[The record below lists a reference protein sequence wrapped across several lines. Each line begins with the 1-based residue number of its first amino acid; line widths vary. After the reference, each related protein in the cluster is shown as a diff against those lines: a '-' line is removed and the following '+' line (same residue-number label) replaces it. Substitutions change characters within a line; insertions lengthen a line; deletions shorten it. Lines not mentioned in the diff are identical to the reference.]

1 MSLNTIIGNS
11 SRTRSRPALP
21 AIALGGLLVL
31 LAGCS
36 NASIMRP
43 AGPVGEQNR
52 LILLN
57 SLAIMLV
64 IVVPTIIATLAFAWW
79 FRAGNKRATYRPEWA
94 YSGRIEMIVW
104 SIPILTIM
112 FLGGVIWIGSHQLD
126 PARPLPSRQ
135 PPLEV
140 EVVALDWKW
149 LFIYPGQGVASVN
162 QLVVPAGR
170 PVHFRLTSASVMTS
184 FFVPRLG
191 SQIYVMNGMAT
202 QLHLQADRPGNYFGT
217 AAHFSGDGFS
227 DMQFVVRAVPAAAF
241 AAWATG
247 VRGHGPA
254 LDARGYAAL
263 ARQSQAVKP
272 FTYGAVQ
279 NGVFDAV
286 VRQVLPPAPGPQEGR
301 GGPQISPGDAH

>member
-1 MSLNTIIGNS
+1 VSPAAALIGL
-11 SRTRSRPALP
+11 AL
-21 AIALGGLLVL
+21 L

-64 IVVPTIIATLAFAWW
+64 IVVPTILATLAFAWW
-79 FRAGNKRATYRPEWA
+79 FRAGNKRAKYRPDFV
-94 YSGRIEMIVW
+94 YSGRIEAIVW
-104 SIPILTIM
+104 SIPVLTIL
-112 FLGGVIWIGSHQLD
+112 FLGGVIWVGSHQLD
-126 PARPLPSRQ
+126 PARPLPSRE
-135 PPLEV
+135 PALEV

-149 LFIYPGQGVASVN
+149 LFIYPGQGIASVN
-162 QLVVPAGR
+162 ELVVPAGR
-170 PVHFRLTSASVMTS
+170 PVHFRLTSASVMNS

-202 QLHLQADRPGNYFGT
+202 QLNLQANRPGSYFGT
-217 AAHFSGDGFS
+217 SAHFSGDGFS
-227 DMQFVVRAVPAAAF
+227 DMQFTVRAVPAADF
-241 AAWATG
+241 AAWAAG
-247 VRGHGPA
+247 ARGRGPA
-254 LDARGYAAL
+254 LDGHGYAAL
-263 ARQSQAVKP
+263 AQQSQAVKP
-272 FTYGAVQ
+272 YTYGAVA

-286 VRQVLPPAPGPQEGR
+286 VRQTLPPAPGPRTGR